1 MINVTHS
8 AGTVES
14 EETGEGHPLSLWWAP
29 LDLPVETFR
38 RLTACLSEEER
49 HRAAQYRNPVN
60 ADSFSA
66 ARGWLRHLLGHQL
79 ECPPNE
85 VRMITGEH
93 GKPRLVDA
101 DLRFNASR
109 SSTTALYVTS
119 PTREVGVDIEAI
131 RSTVDVDL
139 EAMAAKFFSAA
150 ERAALASLVPGPRL
164 TAAFQCWTRKEA
176 YVKAVATGLT
186 VPIDTIEVGVEG
198 VTTVSDWAVHQVD
211 VAPGFAAAFA
221 AHRYEGPSP
230 NVQEIVQR
238 F

>member
-109 SSTTALYVTS
+109 SGGTALYVTS
-119 PTREVGVDIEAI
+119 PTMEVGVDIEAI
-131 RSTVDVDL
+131 RSTVDIEGL
-139 EAMAAKFFSAA
+139 TTKFFTPA
-150 ERAALASLVPGPRL
+150 ERAALASLPPAPRL
-164 TAAFQCWTRKEA
+164 TAAFRCWTRKEA
-176 YVKAVATGLT
+176 YVKGTAAGLI
-186 VPIDTIEVGVEG
+186 VPINTIGVGVGGEAK
-198 VTTVSDWAVHQVD
+198 VSDWAVHQVD
-211 VAPGFAAAFA
+211 VAPGFAAAVA
-221 AHRYEGPSP
+221 AHRYDGTVPI
-230 NVQEIVQR
+230 VQEIAER